1 MNLSLRFFLLPA
13 LIFFLACRQNSQVQ
27 MPPAE
32 DCGLTEEFYSD
43 TSQITEFLNGFA
55 RRDSSFA
62 PVVKLRADSVY
73 CFRVEGGW
81 GFFDYLATVYADS
94 GKYYAQ
100 FSGWNIDFYRIG
112 IDRSVA
118 DKIRPLTPLEWTSI
132 RQHFYASNFWC
143 NPFEEDGS
151 ACVDCTMFYL
161 WAREGKRYRL
171 VRWGDGQ
178 TKMAKPKA
186 LASVLG
192 QVCGFPEYEGVASY
206 QRLGDSIRF
215 AIYPMGFPNI
225 DEGFTYS
232 YNGKPLPKKDGYA
245 QLTLP
250 QKDFEQVYKVIIT
263 ETKPDGTIRRFT
275 VERLLGGD

>member
-118 DKIRPLTPLEWTSI
+118 DKIRPLTPLE
-132 RQHFYASNFWC
+132 
-143 NPFEEDGS
+143 
-151 ACVDCTMFYL
+151 CV
-161 WAREGKRYRL
+161 
-171 VRWGDGQ
+171 
-178 TKMAKPKA
+178 
-186 LASVLG
+186 
-192 QVCGFPEYEGVASY
+192 
-206 QRLGDSIRF
+206 
-215 AIYPMGFPNI
+215 N
-225 DEGFTYS
+225 
-232 YNGKPLPKKDGYA
+232 
-245 QLTLP
+245 
-250 QKDFEQVYKVIIT
+250 
-263 ETKPDGTIRRFT
+263 
-275 VERLLGGD
+275 